1 LFILDDVFIIGGLV
15 DRTIQKYASL
25 NRAEKLGIPARS
37 LPIRPF
43 MKQRTCLNLD
53 HILSIVCKFIE
64 VKDWKLA
71 FEHGA
76 PDRWKNDK

>member
-1 LFILDDVFIIGGLV
+1 
-15 DRTIQKYASL
+15 
-25 NRAEKLGIPARS
+25 
-37 LPIRPF
+37 

-53 HILSIVCKFIE
+53 HVVAIVCKFIE

-76 PDRWKNDK
+76 PKRWVKGEGEIGLKELKDDSDSDSVYEEEEIV